1 MTGDR
6 HGAASPARD
15 TRRQKIT
22 AWYGRNALWVVI
34 GGFLLLVVV
43 FYLIALTNSTG
54 AGEPCPTGKVCDFV
68 R

>member
-6 HGAASPARD
+6 HDAASPARH
-15 TRRQKIT
+15 TRRQQIT
-22 AWYGRNALWVVI
+22 AWYGRNAFWVVI
-34 GGFLLLVVV
+34 GGFLLLVAV
-43 FYLIALTNSTG
+43 FYLIALTNGTS

>member
-6 HGAASPARD
+6 HDAASPAR
-15 TRRQKIT
+15 RIQREKMS

-34 GGFLLLVVV
+34 GGFLLLVAV
-43 FYLIALTNSTG
+43 FYLIALTNG
-54 AGEPCPTGKVCDFV
+54 PGGGEPCPADKVCNFV